1 MAVDPMPLKMV
12 FLGWNGYQ
20 TSLLHAVAPLNAGQL
35 AFRPQS
41 APGSDITFRSAGE
54 LVTHISQG
62 RVDWFTHMGSPG
74 IQEIGQ
80 QLAAVRET
88 AGAAPIASE
97 LVRQL
102 EISWQAIANVLEQ
115 WTTADL
121 TRTYP
126 HTYWGKTYAV
136 SYQWTIWRILTH
148 DVQHGGE
155 LALLLGM
162 QGVHL
167 PELGDLGG
175 HLTEPPLV

>member
-1 MAVDPMPLKMV
+1 MSHDPTPLNLV
-12 FLGWNGYQ
+12 FLGWDGYQ
-20 TSLLHAVAPLNAGQL
+20 TSLVHAVAPLKAEQL
-35 AFRPQS
+35 AFRPQET
-41 APGSDITFRSAGE
+41 PGSDIAFRSVAE

-62 RVDWFTHMGSPG
+62 RVDWFTHMGSSG
-74 IQEIGQ
+74 IAEIGLQ
-80 QLAAVRET
+80 MATARQS
-88 AGAAPIASE
+88 AGATPNAAD

-102 EISWQAIANVLEQ
+102 EISWQAIANVLDQ
-115 WTTADL
+115 WTIADL

-148 DVQHGGE
+148 DVHHGGE
-155 LALLLGM
+155 LALMIGM

-175 HLTEPPLV
+175 HLTKPPLA